1 MSNVDV
7 FIPPKLIPVF
17 TGEADVRGSY
27 GGRGSAKTRTFAIM
41 ACVWGMRWAEAGHHG
56 IILCGRQY
64 MNSLD
69 DSSLEEIKGAIRL
82 YPFLQD
88 YYDVGE
94 KYVRTKNGRIEFKF
108 TGLDRNIDSVKSKS
122 KILLC
127 WVDEAETV
135 QETAWVKLI
144 PTIREEG
151 SELWVTWNPER
162 KGSATDKRFRQTKDP
177 RFKVIELNWRDNPK
191 FPEKLNRERERDKEN
206 NPDQYDHIW
215 EGDYKNAIEGAYF
228 AKHILKAKEQNRICK
243 LDRDPL
249 FVNRVFVDIGGTGAK
264 ADAFVMWVCQFIS
277 KEIRVFNYYEAVGQ
291 PAEAHFNWLREN
303 DYTPSN
309 TQVWL
314 PHDGRTKDKVNN
326 VSYESAFQQVGYKV
340 TVIPN
345 QGAGAAK
352 QRIEAVRRLFP
363 IIYIDSVKCSAGIDA
378 LSWYHEKR
386 DETRDIGLGPNH
398 DWASHGA
405 DAFGYMAISHKE
417 EKPRKQLKPPKTMI
431 A

>member
-1 MSNVDV
+1 MSTAQL

-17 TGEADVRGSY
+17 QDEADVRGSY
-27 GGRGSAKTRTFAIM
+27 GGRGSGKTRTFAIM
-41 ACVWGMRWAEAGHHG
+41 ACVWGMRWAESGHHG
-56 IILCGRQY
+56 IILCGRQF

-82 YPFLQD
+82 YPFLED

-94 KYVRTKNGRIEFKF
+94 KYVRTKNGRVEFKF

-127 WVDEAETV
+127 WVDEADTV
-135 QETAWVKLI
+135 VETAWIKLI
-144 PTIREEG
+144 PTIREEN

-177 RFKVIELNWRDNPK
+177 RYKVVEMNWRDNPK
-191 FPEKLNRERERDKEN
+191 FPDKLNRERERDKEN

-228 AKHILKAKEQNRICK
+228 AKHILKAKEENRICK
-243 LDRDPL
+243 MGRDPL
-249 FVNRVFVDIGGTGAK
+249 FTNRLFVDIGGTGAK
-264 ADAFVMWVCQFIS
+264 ADAFVIWVVQFIG
-277 KEIRVFNYYEAVGQ
+277 KEIRVIDYYESVGQ
-291 PAEAHFNWLREN
+291 PLETHLEWLREH
-303 DYTPSN
+303 DYVPKN

-314 PHDGRTKDKVNN
+314 PHDGKTQDKVFS
-326 VSYESAFQQVGYKV
+326 VSYESALQQVGYKV
-340 TVIPN
+340 AVIPN
-345 QGAGAAK
+345 QGKGAAK

-363 IIYIDSVKCSAGIDA
+363 IIYIDSVKCQAGIDA
-378 LSWYHEKR
+378 LAWYHEKR
-386 DETRDIGLGPNH
+386 DEARDIGLGPNH

-405 DAFGYMAISHKE
+405 DAFGYMAISYKE
-417 EKPRKQLKPPKTMI
+417 EKPKKKLKPPKTMI